1 MCLPRIENNTFED
14 SIVKDVRNP
23 FRLKKRRKR
32 LKTKKPDAL
41 EPFSN

>member
-23 FRLKKRRKR
+23 FRQKREQS
-32 LKTKKPDAL
+32 D
-41 EPFSN
+41 